1 MNKIN
6 YNRVMEDIIKKL
18 DKDGKRPRL
27 LLQVCCG
34 PCSTQV
40 IERLRDY
47 FDMDLYFYN
56 PMIFPRE
63 ELEKR
68 AENLKLVAEKSKF
81 EGDVIIPIND
91 MKDFEEVAQKRKD
104 DREFGRACYDCYKLR
119 LEETARLAKE
129 KSYDY
134 FTTSLSISPYKNSQW
149 LNEIGE
155 NLEKEYG
162 ICYLYAD
169 FKKKDGYK
177 KSIEL
182 SREYGIYRQE
192 YCGCIFSK
200 NEMEENNCW
209 VFSKMGIFINRRWL
223 WKTYF

>member
-6 YNRVMEDIIKKL
+6 YNRVMEDLIKKL
-18 DKDGKRPRL
+18 EKKGKKPRL

-34 PCSTQV
+34 PCSTEV

-47 FDMDLYFYN
+47 FSMDLYFYN
-56 PMIFPRE
+56 PMIYPRT
-63 ELEKR
+63 ELDKR
-68 AENLKLVAEKSKF
+68 AENLKKVADKSSFKG
-81 EGDVIIPIND
+81 EVIIPKND
-91 MKDFEEVAQKRKD
+91 IRDFEKVAYKRKD
-104 DREFGRACYDCYKLR
+104 DKEFGMACYDCYELR
-119 LEETARLAKE
+119 LDQTARLAKE
-129 KSYDY
+129 KGYDY

-155 NLEKEYG
+155 KLEKKYK
-162 ICYLYAD
+162 INYLYAD

-182 SREYGIYRQE
+182 SEEYGIYRQD

-200 NEMEENNCW
+200 KEMEENKC
-209 VFSKMGIFINRRWL
+209 
-223 WKTYF
+223 

>member
-1 MNKIN
+1 
-6 YNRVMEDIIKKL
+6 MEDIIKKL

-200 NEMEENNCW
+200 NEMEENNC
-209 VFSKMGIFINRRWL
+209 
-223 WKTYF
+223 

>member
-6 YNRVMEDIIKKL
+6 YDRVMEDIIQKL

-40 IERLRDY
+40 IDRLREY

-56 PMIFPRE
+56 PMIYPRE
-63 ELEKR
+63 ELDKR
-68 AENLKLVAEKSKF
+68 AENLKIVAEKSHF
-81 EGDVIIPIND
+81 EGEVIIPSND
-91 MKDFEEVAQKRKD
+91 IKDFEKVAQKRKT
-104 DREFGRACYDCYKLR
+104 DREFGEACYDCYKLR
-119 LEETARLAKE
+119 LAETARLAKE
-129 KSYDY
+129 KFYDY
-134 FTTSLSISPYKNSQW
+134 FTTSLSISPYKSAQW

-155 NLEKEYG
+155 ELEKEYG
-162 ICYLYAD
+162 VKYLYAD

-177 KSIEL
+177 RSIEL
-182 SREYGIYRQE
+182 SKEYGIYRQE

-200 NEMEENNCW
+200 KEMEEKNC
-209 VFSKMGIFINRRWL
+209 
-223 WKTYF
+223 

>member
-6 YNRVMEDIIKKL
+6 YNKVMEDIIKKI
-18 DKDGKRPRL
+18 DKNGKRPRL

-34 PCSTQV
+34 PCSTEV

-56 PMIFPRE
+56 PMIYPRS

-68 AENLKLVAEKSKF
+68 AENLKIVADKANF
-81 EGDVIIPIND
+81 EGEVIIPAND
-91 MKDFEEVAQKRKD
+91 ISDFREVAKKRKYD
-104 DREFGRACYDCYKLR
+104 KEFGPSCYDCYELR
-119 LEETARLAKE
+119 LDETARLAKE
-129 KSYDY
+129 RNYDF

-155 NLEKEYG
+155 KLEERYQIK
-162 ICYLYAD
+162 YLYAD
-169 FKKKDGYK
+169 FKKKNGYK
-177 KSIEL
+177 NSIEL
-182 SREYGIYRQE
+182 SKEYGIYRQD

-200 NEMEENNCW
+200 KEMEENNC
-209 VFSKMGIFINRRWL
+209 
-223 WKTYF
+223 

>member
-6 YNRVMEDIIKKL
+6 YDRVMEDIINKIEKQ
-18 DKDGKRPRL
+18 GKRPRL

-40 IERLRDY
+40 IERLRDH

-56 PMIFPRE
+56 PMIYPRA
-63 ELEKR
+63 ELDKR
-68 AENLKLVAEKSKF
+68 AENLEKVAEKSHFDGK
-81 EGDVIIPIND
+81 VIIPAND
-91 MKDFEEVAQKRKD
+91 MEDFKFVAEKRKN
-104 DREFGRACYDCYKLR
+104 DREFGNACYDCYELR
-119 LEETARLAKE
+119 LDKTARYAKE
-129 KSYDY
+129 MGYEY
-134 FTTSLSISPYKNSQW
+134 FTTSLSISPYKNAQW

-155 NLEKEYG
+155 KLESDLG
-162 ICYLYAD
+162 IKYLYAD

-182 SREYGIYRQE
+182 SKEYDIYRQE

-200 NEMEENNCW
+200 REAEEKLNNC
-209 VFSKMGIFINRRWL
+209 
-223 WKTYF
+223 

>member
-81 EGDVIIPIND
+81 DGEVIIPTND
-91 MKDFEEVAQKRKD
+91 MKDFYEVAQKRKD

-200 NEMEENNCW
+200 NEMEENNC
-209 VFSKMGIFINRRWL
+209 
-223 WKTYF
+223 

>member
-6 YNRVMEDIIKKL
+6 YDRVMEDIINKI
-18 DKDGKRPRL
+18 DKEVKRPRL

-40 IERLRDY
+40 IERLRDH

-56 PMIFPRE
+56 PMIYPRA
-63 ELEKR
+63 ELDKR
-68 AENLKLVAEKSKF
+68 AENLEKVAEKSHFDGK
-81 EGDVIIPIND
+81 VIIPAND
-91 MKDFEEVAQKRKD
+91 MEDFKFVAEKRKD
-104 DREFGRACYDCYKLR
+104 DREFGNACYDCYELR
-119 LEETARLAKE
+119 LDKTARYAKE
-129 KSYDY
+129 MGYEY
-134 FTTSLSISPYKNSQW
+134 FTTSLSISPYKNAQW

-155 NLEKEYG
+155 RLESDLG
-162 ICYLYAD
+162 IKYLYAD

-182 SREYGIYRQE
+182 SKEYDIYRQE

-200 NEMEENNCW
+200 REAEEKLNNC
-209 VFSKMGIFINRRWL
+209 
-223 WKTYF
+223 

>member
-6 YNRVMEDIIKKL
+6 YDRVMEDIIKKI
-18 DKDGKRPRL
+18 DEEGKRPRL

-40 IERLRDY
+40 IERLRDH

-56 PMIFPRE
+56 PMIYPRAE
-63 ELEKR
+63 LDKRACNLEK
-68 AENLKLVAEKSKF
+68 VAEKSHF
-81 EGDVIIPIND
+81 DGQVIIPAND
-91 MKDFEEVAQKRKD
+91 MEDFKFVAEKRRD
-104 DREFGRACYDCYKLR
+104 DREFGNACYDCYELR
-119 LEETARLAKE
+119 LDKTARYAKDMGYE
-129 KSYDY
+129 Y
-134 FTTSLSISPYKNSQW
+134 FTTSLSISPYKNAQW

-155 NLEKEYG
+155 KLESDLG
-162 ICYLYAD
+162 IKYLYAD

-182 SREYGIYRQE
+182 SKEYDIYRQE

-200 NEMEENNCW
+200 REAEE
-209 VFSKMGIFINRRWL
+209 K
-223 WKTYF
+223 